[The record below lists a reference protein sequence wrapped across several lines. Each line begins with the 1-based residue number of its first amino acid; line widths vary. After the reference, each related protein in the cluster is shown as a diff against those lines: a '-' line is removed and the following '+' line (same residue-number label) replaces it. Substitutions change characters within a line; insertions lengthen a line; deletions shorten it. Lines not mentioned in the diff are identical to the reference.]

1 MTIKG
6 PSGPSGNFS
15 FVGGSH
21 LTLPKNSNPIKRH
34 YAQDLFLFMLRADNI
49 DFYSRQCGF
58 IPPDKSLI
66 RIWMQDPRYNHLIDG
81 LENHGRSCQNIPEW
95 SEIEMTVNSMVSA
108 IASTLLKQDSSVNEE
123 VASHVFDAHQKI
135 NGILGYKDPETESAV
150 KRRILAALETPV
162 EETKYEKGFG
172 SVSVQPEFS
181 LRLIVVISLGAVAVV
196 LLLVFSIRRFRKR

>member
-1 MTIKG
+1 
-6 PSGPSGNFS
+6 
-15 FVGGSH
+15 

-66 RIWMQDPRYNHLIDG
+66 RIWMQYQRYNHLIEG

-95 SEIEMTVNSMVSA
+95 SEIEMAVNRMVSA
-108 IASTLLKQDSSVNEE
+108 IAECLLKNGPDVDDEITRL
-123 VASHVFDAHQKI
+123 VFETHQKI
-135 NGILGYKDPETESAV
+135 DRILGYENSENASAV
-150 KRRILAALETPV
+150 KERIRNALTQPIDEA
-162 EETKYEKGFG
+162 KYEKGFG
-172 SVSVQPEFS
+172 SFKNESGFS
-181 LRLIVVISLGAVAVV
+181 LRLIVVCSLGGVAIV